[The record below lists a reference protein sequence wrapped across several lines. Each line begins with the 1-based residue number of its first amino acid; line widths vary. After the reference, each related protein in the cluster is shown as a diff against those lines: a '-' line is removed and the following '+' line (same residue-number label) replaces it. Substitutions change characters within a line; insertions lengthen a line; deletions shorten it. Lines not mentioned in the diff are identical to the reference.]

1 MYTLPVNICE
11 LLGPLSSFQSF
22 DYAVDN
28 GNTNNT
34 CLMIYFLFSQ
44 SPNIKQTKDFT
55 HVHLVRTYLQ
65 INYKKNRCLLL
76 RRLKASQITFKEI
89 SSKQQCTNVFN
100 TASPTRCFNVNAC
113 SKLEMQWGSW
123 QTWMIILQNLVFSW
137 RDKSLLIIAME
148 RITKISRSKQTN
160 PETWEAHSSPRQA
173 NTWH

>member
-22 DYAVDN
+22 DYAVDK

-34 CLMIYFLFSQ
+34 CLMIYFLISQ

-65 INYKKNRCLLL
+65 INSKKSLCLLL

-89 SSKQQCTNVFN
+89 SSKQQCTNVFK
-100 TASPTRCFNVNAC
+100 TASPKGSCFNASAF
-113 SKLEMQWGSW
+113 SKSEVQ
-123 QTWMIILQNLVFSW
+123 
-137 RDKSLLIIAME
+137 
-148 RITKISRSKQTN
+148 
-160 PETWEAHSSPRQA
+160 
-173 NTWH
+173 

>member
-65 INYKKNRCLLL
+65 INYKKKKPLFIIE
-76 RRLKASQITFKEI
+76 KTQSF
-89 SSKQQCTNVFN
+89 TNYV
-100 TASPTRCFNVNAC
+100 
-113 SKLEMQWGSW
+113 
-123 QTWMIILQNLVFSW
+123 
-137 RDKSLLIIAME
+137 
-148 RITKISRSKQTN
+148 
-160 PETWEAHSSPRQA
+160 
-173 NTWH
+173 